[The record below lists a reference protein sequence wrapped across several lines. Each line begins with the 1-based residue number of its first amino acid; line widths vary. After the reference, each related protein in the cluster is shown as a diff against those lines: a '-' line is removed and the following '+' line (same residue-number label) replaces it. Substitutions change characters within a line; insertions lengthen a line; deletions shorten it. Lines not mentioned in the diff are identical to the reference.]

1 MIINKQLNCSVSDKY
16 PKVSVQLICIWPQ
29 IINYILCAFSVFF
42 FVDSDISLAF
52 LTMFLDVLDCI
63 TLKVKDYQQLK

>member
-1 MIINKQLNCSVSDKY
+1 M
-16 PKVSVQLICIWPQ
+16 QLICIWPR
-29 IINYILCAFSVFF
+29 IINYFLCAFSVFF

-52 LTMFLDVLDCI
+52 LNMFLDVLDCI

>member
-1 MIINKQLNCSVSDKY
+1 M
-16 PKVSVQLICIWPQ
+16 QLICIWPQ
-29 IINYILCAFSVFF
+29 IISYILCAFSVFF